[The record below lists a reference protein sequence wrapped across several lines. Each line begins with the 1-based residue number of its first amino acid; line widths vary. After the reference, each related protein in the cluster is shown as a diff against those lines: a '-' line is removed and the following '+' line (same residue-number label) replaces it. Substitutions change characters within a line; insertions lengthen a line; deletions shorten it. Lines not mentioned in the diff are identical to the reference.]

1 MAATHGATAPAG
13 IGHHGEDVPSS
24 AFSRETQL
32 KPGAIDRIVTPIS
45 EKVGLVCGVGM
56 FAMVLMISYEVVARY
71 VFNAPTSWV
80 TEYSLYLF
88 VGTSFLGT
96 AYAQLTDC
104 HIRVEIFLDTLNP
117 LRRQYFELVAAWIGL
132 LFAIVAS
139 WKMGFFLWSEYVGGS
154 RAWGL
159 LTTPLW
165 IPQTPVAIGI
175 SVFAFSILGEVR
187 RLSPSTGRTTEW
199 AGLAIFL
206 VMAGSLVALGTNPGR
221 ILGTPLDWG
230 TATVVLAVLVV
241 SSIWS
246 GYRIAL
252 TVAVLVLG
260 GGLLFDLANAS
271 PTLIQGAL
279 LATYLLVLMAIGT
292 RIALALGIAGSM
304 GLLFLVPTP
313 QLSAVGERIW
323 SSVNSFS
330 FTAIPMFILM
340 GAFLLRSGVTSD
352 LFGTMLKW
360 LGRLPGGIAHA
371 TVGAC
376 GIFAAVSGSS
386 LATAA
391 TMGMTACPEMI
402 QRGYSPRL
410 TYGVVAAG
418 GTLGILIPPSIAMI
432 LYGSLVGESVGA
444 LFIAGVI
451 PGLLLVLSFM
461 IVVYVWSMLS
471 KGAAPHGLSYRWG
484 EKLRSLTNMLPFLLL
499 IFGVL
504 GSLYLGVATPTEAG
518 AAGALLAGALCAV
531 KKRMTLQVLRD
542 SVMETV
548 KVTSFLMLIVA
559 AASIMGYVFD
569 YIRLPRTLVEV
580 IKGVDLAPWAIVA
593 TLVVFYVIL
602 GMFIEP
608 ISMMLMTLPV
618 AFPMVTSVGLHPIW
632 FGVVLVM
639 MIEIGLITPP
649 VGVILFI
656 LKGMY
661 ADVDFREIV
670 YGVTPFVV
678 ALLFNIMLLYLFPSI
693 VMWLP
698 THMSGLS

>member
-1 MAATHGATAPAG
+1 MAAIREALVPMDNDHRN
-13 IGHHGEDVPSS
+13 ED
-24 AFSRETQL
+24 AFTRVESTEIRLEQG
-32 KPGAIDRIVTPIS
+32 PINRIVTPVS
-45 EKVGLVCGVGM
+45 ESVGLICGVGM
-56 FAMVLMISYEVVARY
+56 LAMVLMMSYEVIARY

-80 TEYSLYLF
+80 TEYSLYVF
-88 VGTSFLGT
+88 VATSFLGT
-96 AYAQLTDC
+96 AYAQLSDS
-104 HIRVEIFLDTLNP
+104 HIRVEILLDTLKP
-117 LRRQYFELVAAWIGL
+117 LRRHQFELVSAWLGF

-139 WKMGFFLWSEYVGGS
+139 SQMGSFVWSEYVGGS

-165 IPQTPVAIGI
+165 IPQTPVAVGI
-175 SVFAFSILGEVR
+175 AVFAFSILGEVR
-187 RLSPSTGRTTEW
+187 RLTPSIGRTAEW
-199 AGLAIFL
+199 TGLAIFL
-206 VMAGSLVALGTNPGR
+206 FMAGSLVALGGNPGR

-230 TATVVLAVLVV
+230 TATIVLAVLIV
-241 SSIWS
+241 SAIWN

-252 TVAVLVLG
+252 SVAALMLG
-260 GGLLFDLANAS
+260 GGLLFHWMGAY

-279 LATYLLVLMAIGT
+279 LAAYLMILMAMGV
-292 RIALALGIAGSM
+292 RIAIALGIVGSM

-313 QLSAVGERIW
+313 QLSAVSERIW
-323 SSVNSFS
+323 SSVNSFA

-352 LFGTMLKW
+352 LFNTMLKW

-451 PGLLLVLSFM
+451 PGLILILSFM
-461 IVVYVWSMLS
+461 IVVYVWSML
-471 KGAAPHGLSYRWG
+471 KTGAAPRGVSYSWG
-484 EKLRSLTNMLPFLLL
+484 EKLSSLTNMLPFLLL

-518 AAGALLAGALCAV
+518 AMGALIAGALCAI

-542 SVMETV
+542 SVLETV
-548 KVTSFLMLIVA
+548 KVTSFLILIVA

-580 IKGVDLAPWAIVA
+580 IKGVELAPWAIVA
-593 TLVVFYVIL
+593 TLVVCYVIL

-670 YGVTPFVV
+670 YGVTPFVA
-678 ALLFNIMLLYLFPSI
+678 ALLFNILLLYLFPNL

-698 THMSGLS
+698 TQMSSLH

>member
-1 MAATHGATAPAG
+1 MAARLEAVALADNS
-13 IGHHGEDVPSS
+13 HHSEDVPFKEGDCATS
-24 AFSRETQL
+24 
-32 KPGAIDRIVTPIS
+32 PGPGLIDRIVTPVSKGGGI
-45 EKVGLVCGVGM
+45 VCGVGM
-56 FAMVLMISYEVVARY
+56 LAMVLMISYEVVARY
-71 VFNAPTSWV
+71 LFNAPTSWV

-96 AYAQLTDC
+96 AYAQLTDS
-104 HIRVEIFLDTLNP
+104 HIRVEILLDTLKP
-117 LRRQYFELVAAWIGL
+117 LQRQYLELVSAWIGL
-132 LFAIVAS
+132 IFAILAS
-139 WKMGFFLWSEYVGGS
+139 WQMGFFVWSEYVGGS
-154 RAWGL
+154 KAWGL

-175 SVFAFSILGEVR
+175 GVFALSILGEVK
-187 RLSPSTGRTTEW
+187 RLSPSTGRSMEW
-199 AGLAIFL
+199 IGLAIFL
-206 VMAGSLVALGTNPGR
+206 LMAGSLVALGGRPGK

-230 TATVVLAVLVV
+230 TASVVLAVVIV

-252 TVAVLVLG
+252 TVAGVVLG
-260 GGLLFDLANAS
+260 GGLLFSMANSS

-279 LATYLLVLMAIGT
+279 LAAYLMVLMAIGT
-292 RIALALGIAGSM
+292 RIALALGIVGSM
-304 GLLFLVPTP
+304 GLLFLVPMP

-352 LFGTMLKW
+352 LFSTMLKW

-371 TVGAC
+371 TVAAC

-402 QRGYSPRL
+402 QRGYSRSL

-444 LFIAGVI
+444 LFIAGVV
-451 PGLLLVLSFM
+451 PGLLLMLSFM
-461 IVVYVWSMLS
+461 IVVYGWALLR
-471 KGAAPHGLSYRWG
+471 KGAAPRSVSCSWS
-484 EKLRSLTNMLPFLLL
+484 EKLSSLTNILPFLLL

-504 GSLYLGVATPTEAG
+504 GSLYLGVTTPTEAG
-518 AAGALLAGALCAV
+518 AVGALLAGALCAA
-531 KKRMTLQVLRD
+531 KRQLTLQVLRE
-542 SVMETV
+542 SVLDTV
-548 KVTSFLMLIVA
+548 KVTSFLILIVA
-559 AASIMGYVFD
+559 AASVMGYVFD
-569 YIRLPRTLVEV
+569 YITLPRTLVKV

-593 TLVVFYVIL
+593 ALVLFYAIL

-618 AFPMVTSVGLHPIW
+618 TYPMVTSVGLHPMW
-632 FGVVLVM
+632 FGVILVM
-639 MIEIGLITPP
+639 MIEIGLVTPP

-661 ADVDFREIV
+661 PDVDFKEIV
-670 YGVTPFVV
+670 YGVMPFVV
-678 ALLFNIMLLYLFPSI
+678 VLLLNVALLYLFPNL
-693 VMWLP
+693 VLWLP
-698 THMSGLS
+698 TYMSSVR